1 MGPCERGGQL
11 HEPFGA
17 LNGSEAGDKGDHH
30 RVGAQTE
37 PDPCS
42 RSGRKCSEP
51 RPGRDHDELVGP
63 SDPGC
68 EEVASDPIPH
78 CDEPIGR
85 SGQHSLDADD
95 RRPTDWRKVPMK
107 KMSVKTVHRR
117 WDPARPGGQ
126 SPEYTGLGRMRMD
139 DMRAKLAND
148 VDQTD

>member
-1 MGPCERGGQL
+1 MGPCERASQL

-42 RSGRKCSEP
+42 RSGRECSKP

-78 CDEPIGR
+78 CDEPIGW
-85 SGQHSLDADD
+85 SGQRRSTPTTAV
-95 RRPTDWRKVPMK
+95 RPTGEKYPWRRCP
-107 KMSVKTVHRR
+107 
-117 WDPARPGGQ
+117 
-126 SPEYTGLGRMRMD
+126 
-139 DMRAKLAND
+139 
-148 VDQTD
+148 